1 MVFVKRWGV
10 HFSPYIENEVLEIL
24 SLRHFLISVSEPI
37 NTKQKYILVGV
48 QIKCRCNPFDSLFVV
63 QHNTMKFMIMYVVVV
78 VAAALLTLC
87 DAASVPWNLQP
98 GMCLAWV

>member
-37 NTKQKYILVGV
+37 NTKQKYILVGL
-48 QIKCRCNPFDSLFVV
+48 QIKCRRNPFDSLFVV
-63 QHNTMKFMIMYVVVV
+63 QHKTMKFMIMYVVVV
-78 VAAALLTLC
+78 VAVALLTLC
-87 DAASVPWNLQP
+87 DAASVL
-98 GMCLAWV
+98 

>member
-1 MVFVKRWGV
+1 MMSVKWWGV

-37 NTKQKYILVGV
+37 NTKQKYILVDV

-63 QHNTMKFMIMYVVVV
+63 QHNTMKFMIMYVVVAV
-78 VAAALLTLC
+78 ALLTLC
-87 DAASVPWNLQP
+87 DAASVPRNLQP
-98 GMCLAWV
+98 GMSLAWV